1 VLSTAPLLQT
11 DLDGLALHRR
21 GKVRDVYEIGDE
33 LLIVATDRISAFDYV
48 LGSGI
53 PDKGKVLTQLSGFWF
68 ERMGDLVP
76 HHLISM
82 AVEEFPAAARAHAD
96 QLRGRTMLVRRTDPI
111 PIECVA
117 RGYLS
122 GSGWKE
128 YQQSGCVCG
137 IKLPRGLRESDR
149 LPEPIFTPATKA
161 DTGHDINISEGEAGR
176 LIGEDLIATLKALTL
191 EIYSRGVA
199 HAESKGII
207 IADTK
212 FEFGLAPA
220 SPSRRSADLSAQ
232 REGGRQRHHPHRRG
246 PDAGLVPLLAAG
258 SLRGGPRTTELR
270 QAVRPRLSR
279 RDQVEQAAAGAV
291 AARRR
296 HPAHPRQVCRSVSRA
311 DRQRAAVAVRE
322 QLDSLVQQML
332 DRGVRYEDARREFEK
347 VFITRALQRSN
358 GCLGDAAELLGIH
371 RNTVTRKMAEYKIK
385 HR

>member
-1 VLSTAPLLQT
+1 
-11 DLDGLALHRR
+11 
-21 GKVRDVYEIGDE
+21 VRDVYEIGGD

-68 ERMGDLVP
+68 ERMDDLVA

-82 AVEEFPAAARAHAD
+82 EADGFPAAARAHAD
-96 QLRGRTMLVRRTDPI
+96 QLRGRTMLVRRTEPI

-137 IKLPRGLRESDR
+137 VELPRGLRESDR

-176 LIGEDLIATLKALTL
+176 LIGEDLIAKLKALTL
-191 EIYSRGVA
+191 EIYSRGVK

-212 FEFGLAPA
+212 FEFGLVNDQIVLIDEVLTPD
-220 SPSRRSADLSAQ
+220 SSRFW
-232 REGGRQRHHPHRRG
+232 P
-246 PDAGLVPLLAAG
+246 
-258 SLRGGPRTTELR
+258 
-270 QAVRPRLSR
+270 
-279 RDQVEQAAAGAV
+279 RDQYEPGHGQPSFDKQFVRDYLEAIGWNKQPPVPALSDDVVRGTRDKYLEAF
-291 AARRR
+291 RRLTG
-296 HPAHPRQVCRSVSRA
+296 
-311 DRQRAAVAVRE
+311 E
-322 QLDSLVQQML
+322 
-332 DRGVRYEDARREFEK
+332 E
-347 VFITRALQRSN
+347 LQS
-358 GCLGDAAELLGIH
+358 
-371 RNTVTRKMAEYKIK
+371 
-385 HR
+385 